1 MTSPL
6 PAEWNHWVQEVV
18 RLLAAPPLR
27 RSEKATRGPQDP
39 KFALG
44 DYLLAIPSQF
54 VDLLADAVGGD
65 VGQLRIARD
74 VADKIPPERRVAAS
88 WTVHRDLRH
97 RPELLADG
105 LTVRDATAVAGKDPI
120 DEKSERRKTVEER
133 AKNVRKG
140 LADPE
145 VYALIDTEMANNRA
159 ERQMRHRARQ
169 VQSEHGVRARE
180 LEAEVR
186 ALREAKSPFEATVK
200 AELEINKATQLVE
213 AIAQTFDGLPQGERL
228 LAALDELNAAV
239 AGVLLEHRPATNLE
253 DGPIVFE
260 GEAWQPRSARA
271 ALTAGSNQRDLPGE
285 GRTVI
290 DMVD

>member
-6 PAEWNHWVQEVV
+6 PAEWGHWVQEVS

-27 RSEKATRGPQDP
+27 RSEKSSRGPQDP

-44 DYLLAIPSQF
+44 DFLLGIPSQF
-54 VDLLADAVGGD
+54 VDLLADAVHAE
-65 VGQLRIARD
+65 VGQLRTARD

-88 WTVHRDLRH
+88 WTVHRDLRNH
-97 RPELLADG
+97 PELLVDG
-105 LTVRDATAVAGKDPI
+105 LTVRDAAAAAGKDPI
-120 DEKSERRKTVEER
+120 DAKSERNQTVEER
-133 AKNVRKG
+133 AKTVRNG

-159 ERQMRHRARQ
+159 ERQLRHRARQ
-169 VQSEHGVRARE
+169 VLSEHQKRGRE

-200 AELEINKATQLVE
+200 AELEINKAMQLVE
-213 AIAQTFDGLPQGERL
+213 AIAQTIDGLPQPERL

-239 AGVLLEHRPATNLE
+239 AGLLLEHRPSASLE
-253 DGPIVFE
+253 DGPIVIE
-260 GEAWQPRSARA
+260 GETWQPRSARA
-271 ALTAGSNQRDLPGE
+271 ALIAGSHQRDLPGE